1 MIAFCA
7 LSALLFQALA
17 LVNTR
22 LGFYIYLAS
31 LPLLPA
37 YIAIPLVK
45 GGAGISLIRMMTYA
59 LAVALVVAILRNP
72 KGWIPVFRR
81 IGKWPGFL
89 FWMGALYLAKLISTA
104 TNQEAIA
111 LVYWLDE
118 FIGVSVVFVL
128 AIRYVTN
135 IDELRKIF
143 IILLPILF
151 IQLAVVGIETL
162 LMHPILKGLVE
173 VNVSTVGEQVAQ
185 GYERDGTYRV
195 IGMFENPLS
204 LAEYLLVGVVMVFGA
219 YGTRVVGNRLFF
231 FFGLACIFGALY
243 LTGARYSAVVLGL
256 SLVFTVV
263 FFYGYRLGSNVRP
276 IVLVLAACLLLS
288 VGYFGYLAVTDVY
301 WLLDITSGYLS
312 DGQSATAS
320 LIERAG
326 QYLIVPTEIIGNPFL
341 GLLGEGVRS
350 DLIER
355 LDVRLDNHYLRV
367 LIEGG
372 LLGLI
377 SFVVLV
383 VLSFVH
389 AVSPLNYKRLPKRYL
404 GGVRFFFIMFFALF
418 VINKFFLSM
427 IYNNQYFFLFS
438 GIALAL
444 LSRDSGSN
452 KAGGRIAHPART

>member
-1 MIAFCA
+1 MIAFCT

-17 LVNTR
+17 LVNPR
-22 LGFYIYLAS
+22 RGFYIYLAS

-135 IDELRKIF
+135 MDELRKIF

-151 IQLAVVGIETL
+151 IQLAVVGIEAL
-162 LMHPILKGLVE
+162 MMHPILKGLVE
-173 VNVSTVGEQVAQ
+173 VNVSTVGGQVAQ

-219 YGTRVVGNRLFF
+219 YGARVVDNRLFF

-263 FFYGYRLGSNVRP
+263 FFYGYRLGSNIRP

-312 DGQSATAS
+312 EGQSATAS

-326 QYLIVPTEIIGNPFL
+326 QYLIVPAEIIGNPFW
-341 GLLGEGVRS
+341 GLLGEGVQS
-350 DLIER
+350 GLIER

-377 SFVVLV
+377 SFVVLI
-383 VLSFVH
+383 VLSFAH
-389 AVSPLNYKRLPKRYL
+389 AVLPSNYKHQPQRYVR
-404 GGVRFFFIMFFALF
+404 GVRFFFIMFFALF
-418 VINKFFLSM
+418 AINKFFLSM
-427 IYNNQYFFLFS
+427 SYNNQYFFIFS
-438 GIALAL
+438 GIALSL
-444 LSRDSGSN
+444 LSKEISY
-452 KAGGRIAHPART
+452 KKTGGRIAYPART